1 MLPVLCLLTSL
12 ILSTQPEWS
21 WSVHPESGFK
31 VLTPVPL
38 KYEAREV
45 PTDMDII
52 MFHQYHGGSV
62 SDSIS
67 PMAFVVDHYLLPETG
82 VVHDADYLTEFFE
95 NTIDQLLTT
104 IDGNMVY
111 MDIINQ
117 PGRDVCIW
125 KGTYDHGKGLIRGHM
140 ILYRDRYYGLQVFGL
155 EKNKPDALMSK
166 FLESFKLAD
175 STGP

>member
-12 ILSTQPEWS
+12 ILSTQHEWS
-21 WSVHPESGFK
+21 WSVHPVSGFK

-62 SDSIS
+62 SDSLS
-67 PMAFVVDHYLLPETG
+67 PLAFVVDHYLLPETG
-82 VVHDADYLTEFFE
+82 VAHDADYLTEFFE

-175 STGP
+175 GTGP

>member
-1 MLPVLCLLTSL
+1 MLPVLHLLTSL
-12 ILSTQPEWS
+12 ILFTQPEWS
-21 WSVHPESGFK
+21 WSIHPESGFK

-45 PTDMDII
+45 PTDMDVI

-67 PMAFVVDHYLLPETG
+67 PLAFVVDHYLLPETG
-82 VVHDADYLTEFFE
+82 VARDGDYLTEFFE
-95 NTIDQLLTT
+95 NTIDQLLTALE
-104 IDGNMVY
+104 GNMVY

-125 KGTYDHGKGLIRGHM
+125 KGTYDHENGLIRGHM
-140 ILYRDRYYGLQVFGL
+140 ILYSDRYYGLQVFGL

-166 FLESFKLAD
+166 FLESFKLTEG
-175 STGP
+175 TGP

>member
-67 PMAFVVDHYLLPETG
+67 PLAFVVDHYLLPETG
-82 VVHDADYLTEFFE
+82 VVHDADYLTEYFE

-111 MDIINQ
+111 MLS
-117 PGRDVCIW
+117 
-125 KGTYDHGKGLIRGHM
+125 LIH
-140 ILYRDRYYGLQVFGL
+140 I
-155 EKNKPDALMSK
+155 
-166 FLESFKLAD
+166 
-175 STGP
+175 